1 MKLHITII
9 RNRIASG
16 FPCKLNHHQT
26 LDHMFI
32 PLMFYDA
39 VILVSIVLAQRT
51 LHLINPRKYLKNAFK
66 NLYRLN
72 ANKIKS
78 P

>member
-9 RNRIASG
+9 RNIIASG

-32 PLMFYDA
+32 LLIVYVA
-39 VILVSIVLAQRT
+39 VILESIVLA
-51 LHLINPRKYLKNAFK
+51 LNLINPRKYLKNAFK
-66 NLYRLN
+66 NLYRMN